1 MVQRILIIDDD
12 PGILETC
19 QSILAPVDSD
29 ANQQLQSM
37 ASSLF
42 DEPSP
47 APSLSMEQHFEL
59 TIANQGLLGLEEVAT
74 AIRVGRPFA
83 MAFIDMRMPPGI
95 DGLETA
101 ERLLGI
107 DPYMEIVI
115 FTAYS
120 DTSLQSMAEHLGN
133 SRFLLLKKPFDP
145 DELTQMAQFLTYRWE
160 IGQLNRA
167 YERFVPKEFLLLL
180 NKENITEVQIGDH
193 AEMPMSIL
201 FADIRSFTS
210 LSERLTPTENF
221 RFLNS
226 YLGLMGPVIRRN
238 HGIIDKFIGDAIMAL
253 FRDSPDDAV
262 RGALEM
268 LRSLHWYNDGR
279 ARAGYSSIR
288 IGIGIHSGNVMLG
301 TIGEHYRMESSVV
314 SDAVNL
320 ASRIEMLTK
329 PYRVDLL
336 ISEGTFQGLT
346 SPNDYQIRLVDL
358 ATVRGRTT
366 PVRLYEVYD
375 EEEAEVRAF
384 KQEHQTEFEAAVELF
399 HQEHTKRPSRSLKK

>member
-47 APSLSMEQHFEL
+47 TPALPVGQHFEL